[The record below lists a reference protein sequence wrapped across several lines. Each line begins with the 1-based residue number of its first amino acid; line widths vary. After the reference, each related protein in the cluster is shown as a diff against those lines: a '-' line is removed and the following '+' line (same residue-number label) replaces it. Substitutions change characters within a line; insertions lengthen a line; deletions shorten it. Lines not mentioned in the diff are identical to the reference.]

1 MTTATTATT
10 VTTDD
15 NAEPSATWVERQ
27 HERLEEASDTNP
39 AHLQVEDGVGAVFG
53 GSLGLVGGLVV
64 AGLLLVPAVPVAVG
78 SAVLVLLA
86 GGVLGALAGS
96 LIGGVMI
103 GRRAHEAEA
112 EFADLRAHARQEPP
126 VAPAAGPAPMPV
138 EPGETVFADE
148 PHS

>member
-1 MTTATTATT
+1 MMMQVQPRRPRASVTAT
-10 VTTDD
+10 
-15 NAEPSATWVERQ
+15 S
-27 HERLEEASDTNP
+27 
-39 AHLQVEDGVGAVFG
+39 
-53 GSLGLVGGLVV
+53 V
-64 AGLLLVPAVPVAVG
+64 AGLFA
-78 SAVLVLLA
+78 AVLVLLA

-148 PHS
+148 PRS